1 MDYRAEQSSIAS
13 SLRFAGFLRVES
25 RGKPKLNFPL
35 DTVST
40 HITATN
46 PYYEKLELME
56 GYTDETICQTGSLTT
71 ASAHG
76 TYLVVFNDQICRRR
90 QLRASQSRHQ
100 GLPHKKKEC
109 QVYKN

>member
-76 TYLVVFNDQICRRR
+76 TYLVVFNDQIC
-90 QLRASQSRHQ
+90 QETATACVAVTPSGAPTQ
-100 GLPHKKKEC
+100 KKR
-109 QVYKN
+109 VPGI